1 MVVLSFFLCYN
12 VQQAQQKN
20 KRREAAFVFL
30 CLLQRANLLRSRRRS
45 AEARVCEY
53 APEGGRGEEQ
63 TFCEAEERARKRR
76 FASMHPKGAERRAKL
91 LRSRRRSAEAR
102 GMDAEILHG
111 ERKRTQF
118 L

>member
-30 CLLQRANLLRSRRRS
+30 CLLQRANLLRSRKERGS
-45 AEARVCEY
+45 AGLRVCTR
-53 APEGGRGEEQ
+53 RGQ
-63 TFCEAEERARKRR
+63 R
-76 FASMHPKGAERRAKL
+76 RRAKL
-91 LRSRRRSAEAR
+91 LRSRRRSAEAL

>member
-53 APEGGRGEEQ
+53 APEGCRGEEQ
-63 TFCEAEERARKRR
+63 SYCEAEEGARKR
-76 FASMHPKGAERRAKL
+76 
-91 LRSRRRSAEAR
+91 
-102 GMDAEILHG
+102 
-111 ERKRTQF
+111 
-118 L
+118 

>member
-53 APEGGRGEEQ
+53 APEG
-63 TFCEAEERARKRR
+63 AEEKSKATAKQKKERGSAGLRVCTRR
-76 FASMHPKGAERRAKL
+76 GQRRRANL

>member
-53 APEGGRGEEQ
+53 APEGGREKSKPSAKQ
-63 TFCEAEERARKRR
+63 KKERGSAGDGRGDFTWRKKKDSV
-76 FASMHPKGAERRAKL
+76 F
-91 LRSRRRSAEAR
+91 
-102 GMDAEILHG
+102 I
-111 ERKRTQF
+111 KREKR
-118 L
+118 

>member
-30 CLLQRANLLRSRRRS
+30 CLLQRANLLRSRR
-45 AEARVCEY
+45 
-53 APEGGRGEEQ
+53 
-63 TFCEAEERARKRR
+63 K
-76 FASMHPKGAERRAKL
+76 
-91 LRSRRRSAEAR
+91 SAEAR

>member
-53 APEGGRGEEQ
+53 APERGQ
-63 TFCEAEERARKRR
+63 R
-76 FASMHPKGAERRAKL
+76 RRAKL

-102 GMDAEILHG
+102 RMDAEILHG

>member
-63 TFCEAEERARKRR
+63 SICEAEERARKRG
-76 FASMHPKGAERRAKL
+76 FASMHPKGAEQKKERG
-91 LRSRRRSAEAR
+91 SAWD
-102 GMDAEILHG
+102 GLGDFTW
-111 ERKRTQF
+111 RKKKDSVFIKREKR
-118 L
+118 